1 MKGVKQQKYFSI
13 REYCNNK
20 KYPPTPHLKKI
31 IIILSDKQKVDN
43 ILLVAGVPAINPNQ
57 AGGGNISPPIFKIII
72 ALEPNVRLTSN
83 QAVNSS

>member
-43 ILLVAGVPAINPNQ
+43 ILLVADG
-57 AGGGNISPPIFKIII
+57 
-72 ALEPNVRLTSN
+72 TSYKR
-83 QAVNSS
+83 